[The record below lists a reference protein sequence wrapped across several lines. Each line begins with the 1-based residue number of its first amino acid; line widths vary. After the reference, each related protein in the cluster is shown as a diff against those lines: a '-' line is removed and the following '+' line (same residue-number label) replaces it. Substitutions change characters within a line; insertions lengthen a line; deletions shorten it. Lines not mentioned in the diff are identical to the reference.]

1 MSAGGY
7 RYHMHL
13 ASRGHVLTHRAQLT
27 ATRCTNIAAS
37 YRGMHRQAIGI
48 DIGGSS
54 IKAAIVDLTQG
65 SLVGERRSV
74 PSPAMSAVSEM
85 MHAMAEA
92 VPEGTE
98 NLPAGVTFP
107 GVVVAGTVY
116 TAANVAKS
124 WIGQPLA
131 DPAAAKL
138 KRKVVAINDAD
149 AAGLAE
155 VHFGAARGVM
165 GTVLVL
171 SLGTGIGSALF
182 LDGHLVPNTELGH
195 LEFDGMEAEA
205 RASGR
210 ARMERKLDWGGYIA
224 ELNYVLNRTHALFWP
239 DLIVL
244 CGGITADH
252 PNLCEDLKV
261 PTQLKLGALRADAG
275 IVGAAYATTLRHGVW
290 IDEARSAGR

>member
-1 MSAGGY
+1 
-7 RYHMHL
+7 
-13 ASRGHVLTHRAQLT
+13 
-27 ATRCTNIAAS
+27 
-37 YRGMHRQAIGI
+37 MHRQAIGI

-54 IKAAIVDLTQG
+54 IKAAVVDLNRG
-65 SLVGERRSV
+65 CLVGERHSV

-85 MHAMAEA
+85 LHAMAAA

-98 NLPAGVTFP
+98 QLAAGVTFP
-107 GVVVAGTVY
+107 GVVVAGTVHS
-116 TAANVAKS
+116 AANVAKS

-131 DPAAAKL
+131 GPAAAKL
-138 KRKVVAINDAD
+138 KRQVIAINDAD

-155 VHFGAARGVM
+155 VRFGAARDVM

-182 LDGHLVPNTELGH
+182 VDGQLVPNTELGH

-210 ARMERKLDWGGYIA
+210 ARIERKLDWQAYIA
-224 ELNYVLNRTHALFWP
+224 ELNYVLNRIHALFWP

-252 PNLCEDLKV
+252 PDLCEDLTL
-261 PTQLKLGALRADAG
+261 PTAVKIGALRADAG
-275 IVGAAYATTLRHGVW
+275 IVGAAYATTLKQGVW
-290 IDEARSAGR
+290 IRQEKEAQAAGK

>member
-1 MSAGGY
+1 
-7 RYHMHL
+7 
-13 ASRGHVLTHRAQLT
+13 
-27 ATRCTNIAAS
+27 
-37 YRGMHRQAIGI
+37 MHRQAIGI

-54 IKAAIVDLTQG
+54 IKAAVVDLSRG
-65 SLVGERRSV
+65 CLVGERHSV

-85 MHAMAEA
+85 LHAMATA
-92 VPEGTE
+92 VPEDTAH
-98 NLPAGVTFP
+98 LPAGVTFP
-107 GVVVAGTVY
+107 GVVVGGTVH

-131 DPAAAKL
+131 EPAAAKL

-155 VHFGAARGVM
+155 VHFGAARDVP

-171 SLGTGIGSALF
+171 ALGTGIGSALF
-182 LDGHLVPNTELGH
+182 VDGRLVPNTEFGH

-210 ARMERKLDWGGYIA
+210 ARMERKLDWNGYVT
-224 ELNYVLNRTHALFWP
+224 ELNYVLNRMHALFWP

-252 PNLCEDLKV
+252 PNLCEDLNV
-261 PTQLKLGALRADAG
+261 PTQIKLGALRDSAG
-275 IVGAAYATTLRHGVW
+275 IVGAAFATTLEQGVW
-290 IDEARSAGR
+290 KQAKAAGE

>member
-1 MSAGGY
+1 M
-7 RYHMHL
+7 
-13 ASRGHVLTHRAQLT
+13 
-27 ATRCTNIAAS
+27 
-37 YRGMHRQAIGI
+37 
-48 DIGGSS
+48 
-54 IKAAIVDLTQG
+54 
-65 SLVGERRSV
+65 
-74 PSPAMSAVSEM
+74 
-85 MHAMAEA
+85 
-92 VPEGTE
+92 
-98 NLPAGVTFP
+98 
-107 GVVVAGTVY
+107 Y

-131 DPAAAKL
+131 EPAALKL

-155 VHFGAARGVM
+155 VHFGAARDVK

-182 LDGHLVPNTELGH
+182 VDGKLVPNTEFGH

-210 ARMERKLDWGGYIA
+210 ARMERKLDWAAYMT
-224 ELNYVLNRTHALFWP
+224 ELNYVLNRMHALLWP

-252 PNLCEDLKV
+252 PESLRRPHGPDAHSSSARCAPMPASSAPHSPPRSRKACGSTPRRKPSPNNWGHSPFTGNRGRTLLPREASDRRPCRDELAFRR
-261 PTQLKLGALRADAG
+261 ALRSIGVAG
-275 IVGAAYATTLRHGVW
+275 LLAAA
-290 IDEARSAGR
+290 

>member
-1 MSAGGY
+1 
-7 RYHMHL
+7 
-13 ASRGHVLTHRAQLT
+13 
-27 ATRCTNIAAS
+27 
-37 YRGMHRQAIGI
+37 
-48 DIGGSS
+48 
-54 IKAAIVDLTQG
+54 
-65 SLVGERRSV
+65 
-74 PSPAMSAVSEM
+74 MSAVSEM
-85 MHAMAEA
+85 LHAMAAA
-92 VPEGTE
+92 VPEGTAD
-98 NLPAGVTFP
+98 LPAGVTFP
-107 GVVVAGTVY
+107 GVVVGGTVY

-131 DPAAAKL
+131 EPAATKL
-138 KRKVVAINDAD
+138 QRTVVAINDAD

-155 VHFGAARGVM
+155 MHFGAARGVH

-182 LDGHLVPNTELGH
+182 VEGRLVPNTEFGH

-210 ARMERKLDWGGYIA
+210 ARIERKLDWNAYIG
-224 ELNYVLNRTHALFWP
+224 ELNYVLNRMHALFWP

-252 PNLCEDLKV
+252 PHLTDDLKV

-275 IVGAAYATTLRHGVW
+275 IVGAALATTLEQGVW
-290 IDEARSAGR
+290 IDQGN

>member
-1 MSAGGY
+1 
-7 RYHMHL
+7 
-13 ASRGHVLTHRAQLT
+13 
-27 ATRCTNIAAS
+27 
-37 YRGMHRQAIGI
+37 MHRQAIGI

-54 IKAAIVDLTQG
+54 IKAAVVDLNKG
-65 SLVGERRSV
+65 ALVGERRSV

-85 MHAMAEA
+85 LHAMAEA
-92 VPEGTE
+92 VPEGSE

-107 GVVVAGTVY
+107 GVVVGGTVY
-116 TAANVAKS
+116 SAANVAKS

-131 DPAAAKL
+131 EPAAAKL
-138 KRKVVAINDAD
+138 KREVIAINDAD

-155 VHFGAARGVM
+155 VQYGAARDVK

-182 LDGHLVPNTELGH
+182 VDGRLVPNTELGH

-210 ARMERKLDWGGYIA
+210 ARMERKLDWNGYVA

-252 PNLCEDLKV
+252 PNLCDDLKV
-261 PTQLKLGALRADAG
+261 PTRIKLGALRADAG
-275 IVGAAYATTLRHGVW
+275 IVGAAFATTLSQGVW
-290 IDEARSAGR
+290 IKQSKAAGE

>member
-1 MSAGGY
+1 
-7 RYHMHL
+7 
-13 ASRGHVLTHRAQLT
+13 
-27 ATRCTNIAAS
+27 
-37 YRGMHRQAIGI
+37 MHRQAIGI

-54 IKAAIVDLTQG
+54 IKAAVVDLGRG

-85 MHAMAEA
+85 LHAMSEA

-107 GVVVAGTVY
+107 GVVVGGTVY

-131 DPAAAKL
+131 EPAAAKL

-182 LDGHLVPNTELGH
+182 VDGLLVPNTELGH

-210 ARMERKLDWGGYIA
+210 ARLERKLDWDGYIT

-239 DLIVL
+239 DLFIL
-244 CGGITADH
+244 GGAVSERF
-252 PNLCEDLKV
+252 EDFAPL
-261 PTQLKLGALRADAG
+261 LRSPARICAAAFAG
-275 IVGAAYATTLRHGVW
+275 QAGVIGAALAAA
-290 IDEARSAGR
+290 EAAEGGRA

>member
-1 MSAGGY
+1 
-7 RYHMHL
+7 
-13 ASRGHVLTHRAQLT
+13 
-27 ATRCTNIAAS
+27 
-37 YRGMHRQAIGI
+37 MHRQAIGI

-54 IKAAIVDLTQG
+54 IKAAVVDLSRG
-65 SLVGERRSV
+65 CLVGERRSV

-85 MHAMAEA
+85 LHAMVAA
-92 VPEGTE
+92 VPEDTA
-98 NLPAGVTFP
+98 NLAAGVTFP
-107 GVVVAGTVY
+107 GVVVGGTVY
-116 TAANVAKS
+116 SAANVAKS

-138 KRKVVAINDAD
+138 KRNVVAINDAD

-155 VHFGAARGVM
+155 VHFGAARDVC

-182 LDGHLVPNTELGH
+182 LDGKLLPNTELGH

-210 ARMERKLDWGGYIA
+210 ARIERKLEWSAYVT
-224 ELNYVLNRTHALFWP
+224 ELNYVLNRMHALFWP

-252 PNLCEDLKV
+252 PNLCDDLTV
-261 PTQLKLGALRADAG
+261 PTKIKLGALRADAG
-275 IVGAAYATTLRHGVW
+275 IVGAAFATTLAQGVW
-290 IDEARSAGR
+290 INPTKEAVGK

>member
-1 MSAGGY
+1 
-7 RYHMHL
+7 
-13 ASRGHVLTHRAQLT
+13 
-27 ATRCTNIAAS
+27 
-37 YRGMHRQAIGI
+37 MHRQAIGI

-54 IKAAIVDLTQG
+54 IKAAVVDLSKG
-65 SLVGERRSV
+65 CLVGERHSV

-85 MHAMAEA
+85 LHAMAAA
-92 VPEGTE
+92 VPEDTAD
-98 NLPAGVTFP
+98 LPAGVTFP
-107 GVVVAGTVY
+107 GVVVGGTVH

-131 DPAAAKL
+131 EPAAVKL

-155 VHFGAARGVM
+155 VNFGAARDVN

-182 LDGHLVPNTELGH
+182 VDGRLVPNTELGH

-210 ARMERKLDWGGYIA
+210 ARIERKLDWNAYVT
-224 ELNYVLNRTHALFWP
+224 ELNYVLNRMHALFWP

-252 PNLCEDLKV
+252 PNLCDDLDV
-261 PTQLKLGALRADAG
+261 PTQIKLGALRADAG
-275 IVGAAYATTLRHGVW
+275 IVGAAFATTLAQGVW
-290 IDEARSAGR
+290 IASSK

>member
-1 MSAGGY
+1 
-7 RYHMHL
+7 
-13 ASRGHVLTHRAQLT
+13 
-27 ATRCTNIAAS
+27 
-37 YRGMHRQAIGI
+37 MHRQAIGI

-54 IKAAIVDLTQG
+54 IKAAVVDLTKG
-65 SLVGERRSV
+65 VLVGERKSM

-85 MHAMAEA
+85 LHAMSQA
-92 VPEGTE
+92 VPDGTE
-98 NLPAGVTFP
+98 NLSAGVTFP
-107 GVVVAGTVY
+107 GVVVAGTVH

-131 DPAAAKL
+131 EPAAAKL

-155 VHFGAARGVM
+155 VHFGAARNVHGV
-165 GTVLVL
+165 VLVL

-182 LDGHLVPNTELGH
+182 VDGKLVPNTELGH

-210 ARMERKLDWGGYIA
+210 ARMERKLDWDAYVK
-224 ELNYVLNRTHALFWP
+224 ELSYVLQRTHALFWP
-239 DLIVL
+239 DLMVL

-252 PNLCEDLKV
+252 PNLCEDVQV
-261 PTQLKLGALRADAG
+261 PCPLKLGALRADAG
-275 IVGAAYATTLRHGVW
+275 IVGAAYATTLHHGVW
-290 IDEARSAGR
+290 IDKQAEAARK

>member
-1 MSAGGY
+1 
-7 RYHMHL
+7 
-13 ASRGHVLTHRAQLT
+13 
-27 ATRCTNIAAS
+27 
-37 YRGMHRQAIGI
+37 MHRQAIGI

-54 IKAAIVDLTQG
+54 IKAAVVDLNKG
-65 SLVGERRSV
+65 CLVGERHSV

-85 MHAMAEA
+85 LHAMAAA
-92 VPEGTE
+92 VPEDTAS
-98 NLPAGVTFP
+98 LPAGVTFP

-131 DPAAAKL
+131 EPAAAKL

-155 VHFGAARGVM
+155 VNFGAARNVN

-182 LDGHLVPNTELGH
+182 VDGKLVPNTELGH

-210 ARMERKLDWGGYIA
+210 ARMERKLDWNAYMT
-224 ELNYVLNRTHALFWP
+224 ELNYVLNRMHALFWP

-252 PNLCEDLKV
+252 PNLCDDLDV
-261 PTQLKLGALRADAG
+261 PTKIKLGALRADAG
-275 IVGAAYATTLRHGVW
+275 IVGAAFATTLAQGVW
-290 IDEARSAGR
+290 IDSAKELLAK

>member
-1 MSAGGY
+1 
-7 RYHMHL
+7 
-13 ASRGHVLTHRAQLT
+13 
-27 ATRCTNIAAS
+27 
-37 YRGMHRQAIGI
+37 MHRQAIGI

-54 IKAAIVDLTQG
+54 IKAAIVDLNKG
-65 SLVGERRSV
+65 CLVGDRHSV

-85 MHAMAEA
+85 LHAMSEA
-92 VPEGTE
+92 VPPDTT

-107 GVVVAGTVY
+107 GVVVGGTVY

-155 VHFGAARGVM
+155 AHFGAARDVN

-182 LDGHLVPNTELGH
+182 VDGRLVPNTELGH

-210 ARMERKLDWGGYIA
+210 ARMERKLEWDDYMK
-224 ELNYVLNRTHALFWP
+224 ELNYVLNRMHALFWP

-252 PNLCEDLKV
+252 PNLVDDLKV
-261 PTQLKLGALRADAG
+261 PTRLKLGALRADAG
-275 IVGAAYATTLRHGVW
+275 IVGAAFATTLDQGVW
-290 IDEARSAGR
+290 IKQAMVAGK